1 MSETVRCPCK
11 QCHFVPAT
19 RTDSEVWVCDTPGGG
34 WRLGNNVYCP
44 KCGRHLKPGGE
55 VGPSLTADL
64 AALREDAARVARV
77 RDELDLMQAQYETRT
92 DGKASGRHSRRAGG
106 ARVTAPPLADQLAAL
121 DVFTRQLPASMRD
134 LVRERYLMGYE
145 QYGDTWATGRDNLA
159 EALPEIADA
168 LVYVFQAVMA
178 GQVRLLDIGQ
188 TRNALSDT
196 WMHYTALQR
205 AAAKRQEATR

>member
-1 MSETVRCPCK
+1 
-11 QCHFVPAT
+11 
-19 RTDSEVWVCDTPGGG
+19 
-34 WRLGNNVYCP
+34 VYCP

-121 DVFTRQLPASMRD
+121 EVFTRQLPAAMRAM
-134 LVRERYLMGYE
+134 VRERYIMGYE
-145 QYGDTWATGRDNLA
+145 QYGDAWADRDNLA
-159 EALPEIADA
+159 ESLPEIADA
-168 LVYVFQAVMA
+168 LVYLFQAVLT
-178 GQVRLLDIGQ
+178 GEVRTLNMGNA
-188 TRNALSDT
+188 RAALSDT
-196 WMHYTALQR
+196 WMYLTALQR